1 MYENVERLIFEK
13 KLKKSDIA
21 HEVGITYN
29 TLLLKLSGKYKFT
42 LDEAVALRN
51 ILDPDMPIE
60 EMFKT
65 EYIPA

>member
-1 MYENVERLIFEK
+1 MYENIERLIFEK

-21 HEVGITYN
+21 HAIGITYN

-51 ILDPDMPIE
+51 FLDPDMSIE
-60 EMFKT
+60 ELFKT